1 VRKSLE
7 EAVKDRR
14 FAEALY
20 RIAPAGGVLE
30 RVAYQDLPGLGDA
43 A

>member
-1 VRKSLE
+1 MRKSLE

-20 RIAPAGGVLE
+20 RIALAGGVME
-30 RVAYQDLPGLGDA
+30 RVAYQDLSGVGDA